1 MKPNV
6 GMVYPV
12 SALVDTYT
20 PGTSI
25 SYKNG
30 IVVAEARGA
39 TLNWERSDGSFY
51 GDDTRL
57 DSDVGA
63 VGYTLD
69 FEPSGLKSAVRAQL
83 LGEVLV
89 TTDQYRVTGDNAPDV
104 RFGYV
109 RVMREDV
116 DGVPVT
122 RYEAW
127 WFYKL
132 KFAINSE
139 ETRTKERNIEW
150 RVPTMTGTGDGIYL
164 DGSEKVAFADHMD
177 FTTMDAAKAWLN
189 GLAGISSAVTT

>member
-51 GDDTRL
+51 GDDVRL

-69 FEPSGLKSAVRAQL
+69 FEPSGLKSPVRAQL
-83 LGEVLV
+83 LGETLV
-89 TTDQYRVTGDNAPDV
+89 TTDQYRVTGDNGPDV
-104 RFGYV
+104 GFGYV
-109 RVMREDV
+109 RVMRDK
-116 DGVPVT
+116 GT
-122 RYEAW
+122 TKYEGW
-127 WFYKL
+127 WFYKA
-132 KFAINSE
+132 KFSVTNE
-139 ETRTKERNIEW
+139 ETRTKERSIEW
-150 RVPTMTGTGDGIYL
+150 RVPTIQGVGAGILLDATGTL
-164 DGSEKVAFADHMD
+164 SFAKHKTFDT
-177 FTTMDAAKAWLN
+177 FTQAKTWVN
-189 GLAGISSAVTT
+189 GCAGIS